1 MLSKYDQTVGA
12 RYHIYNSLFL
22 NLPYQDIL
30 RTGTLLPFLQQYC
43 EEGFEK
49 GRPATEILEQFFG
62 DLVPQ
67 AKKEEQFDLLFKF
80 IQYIERQVALFDSIE
95 DSAFEQINDTTG
107 KGTVTSLLQRTK
119 FDRKEKELME
129 RLEHFSLRT
138 VLTAHPTQFY
148 PGHVLG
154 ILTDLERSIRES
166 DLPQINLLLQQL
178 GKTGFINQDK
188 PTPYDEAVS
197 LCWYLENVFY
207 QAIPEIIQTLCAGLQ
222 MPLSEWKNDRLVVI
236 GFWPGGDRDGNPFV
250 TSEITRK
257 VAARLQESILKC
269 YYRDIRG
276 LRRRLTF
283 RGVDKLVIEIEKKIY
298 QWAYGTERGYMQ
310 ASQLLTDLRA
320 VRKKLVDDHD
330 GLFLDLLDVFIIKV
344 KLFGF
349 YFASLDV
356 RQDSRKHDYV
366 WSQILDCG
374 AKAGK
379 TISGAEFEKLSQA
392 EQIRYLLS
400 LKLDLN
406 TLEIPDAFVK
416 ETLNSIRVI
425 GEIQKNNGVTGSHRY
440 VISNCQSAL
449 HVIEVFVLAR
459 LLIGTEAGLELD
471 VVPLF
476 ETIDDLTHAPKIM
489 DELYGIQIY
498 RQHLSQRHSHQT
510 IMLGF
515 SDGTKDGGYLRANW
529 SIFRAKEN
537 LTAISR
543 KHELKAVFFDGRG
556 GPPARGGGNTH
567 DFYASLGDTIEDE
580 EVQITIQGQTIS
592 SNFGKIAS
600 CKYNLEQLLS
610 AGLEGAVFKRDENQ
624 LSDEQKNVLDELAE
638 EGYKEYLSLKHH
650 DRFVPYLEKVTPLSF
665 FGDTNIGS
673 RPVKRNANEGLKFE
687 DLRAIPFVGS
697 WAMMKQNIPG
707 FYGVGSALKTVGERR
722 GAQRLRSFYQDSL
735 FFRTLLGNSMM
746 SLTKTYYKATTY
758 LSQDAEF
765 GDFWK
770 KMYAEFELSRQQV
783 LEVSGLSG
791 LMENNPGIRD
801 SVRLRERIVLP
812 LIAIQQ
818 YALMNIRNL
827 NETNKMYELRY
838 RKLIIRCMF
847 GIINAARNSA

>member
-1 MLSKYDQTVGA
+1 MTSKYEQTVGA

-22 NLPYQDIL
+22 NLPFQDIQ

-43 EEGFEK
+43 EEAFEQGK
-49 GRPATEILEQFFG
+49 PATEILNQFFS
-62 DLVPQ
+62 DLVPH
-67 AKKEEQFDLLFKF
+67 AKPEEQFGLLFKF
-80 IQYIERQVALFDSIE
+80 IQYVERQVALFDSVE
-95 DSAFEQINDTTG
+95 DSAFEQVNDTTG
-107 KGTVTSLLQRTK
+107 KGTVASLLQRTR
-119 FDRKEKELME
+119 FDRKEKELIE
-129 RLEHFSLRT
+129 RLENFSLRP

-148 PGHVLG
+148 PGYVLG
-154 ILTDLERSIRES
+154 ILTDLEKSIRDS
-166 DLPQINLLLQQL
+166 DLQQINLLLQQL

-188 PTPYDEAVS
+188 PTPYDEALS
-197 LCWYLENVFY
+197 LCWYLEHVFY
-207 QAIPEIIQTLCAGLQ
+207 QSIPEIIQTLCAGLNL
-222 MPLSEWKNDRLVVI
+222 PLSEWKNDRLVVI

-250 TSEITRK
+250 TSAITRK
-257 VAARLQESILKC
+257 VATKLQESILKC
-269 YYRDIRG
+269 YYRDLRT

-283 RGVDKLVIEIEKKIY
+283 RGVDKLVTEIERKIY
-298 QWAYGTERGYMQ
+298 LWAYENERGYEKVDD
-310 ASQLLTDLRA
+310 LITDLKQ
-320 VRKKLVDDHD
+320 VRKRLVEDHD
-330 GLFLDLLDVFIIKV
+330 GLFLDLLDSFLVKV

-349 YFASLDV
+349 HFASLDV
-356 RQDSRKHDYV
+356 RQDSRRHDFV
-366 WSQILDCG
+366 WNHILDCG

-379 TISGAEFEKLSQA
+379 TISAEAFQKLSQQ
-392 EQIRYLLS
+392 EQINYLLS

-406 TLEIPDAFVK
+406 TLELTDDFVK

-425 GEIQKNNGVTGSHRY
+425 GEIQKSNGTTVSHRY

-449 HVIEVFVLAR
+449 HIIEVFVLGR
-459 LLIGTEAGLELD
+459 LLLGTASGLELD

-476 ETIDDLTHAPKIM
+476 ETIDDLAHAPQIM
-489 DELYGIQIY
+489 NEVYSVAPY
-498 RQHLSQRHSHQT
+498 REHLTRRKSHQT

-537 LTAISR
+537 LTATSR
-543 KHELKAVFFDGRG
+543 KHGLKALFFDGRG

-567 DFYASLGDTIEDE
+567 DFYASLGDTIENE

-592 SNFGKIAS
+592 SNFGKVAS
-600 CKYNLEQLLS
+600 CKYNLEQLIS
-610 AGLEGAVFKRDENQ
+610 AGLEGDVFKRDESQ
-624 LSDEQKNVLDELAE
+624 LSDEQKKLLDELAE
-638 EGYKEYLSLKHH
+638 EGYKAYLSLKHH
-650 DRFVPYLEKVTPLSF
+650 EKFVPYLEKVTPLSF

-673 RPVKRNANEGLKFE
+673 RPVKRSASEGLKFE

-707 FYGVGSALKTVGERR
+707 FYGVGSAIKAVIEKH
-722 GAQRLRSFYQDSL
+722 GAQKLQNFYRDSL

-758 LSQDAEF
+758 LSTDAEF
-765 GDFWK
+765 GEFWK
-770 KMYAEFELSRQQV
+770 KMYAEYELAKQMTLQ
-783 LEVSGLSG
+783 VSGLTG
-791 LMENNPGIRD
+791 LMENNASIRD

-818 YALMNIRNL
+818 FALMNIRNL
-827 NETNKMYELRY
+827 NESNKIYEQRY